1 MNEEGA
7 DIGQPR
13 GMSRLEADAVEASTA
28 LLGAGEY
35 VLWTTREE

>member
-13 GMSRLEADAVEASTA
+13 DVSRLKADAVEASTA
-28 LLGAGEY
+28 LLGAGENDIR
-35 VLWTTREE
+35 TTGEE